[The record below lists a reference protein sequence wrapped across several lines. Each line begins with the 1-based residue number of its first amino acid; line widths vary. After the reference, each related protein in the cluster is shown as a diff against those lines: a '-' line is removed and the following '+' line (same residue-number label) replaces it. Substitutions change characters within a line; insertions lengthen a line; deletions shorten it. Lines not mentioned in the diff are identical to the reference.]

1 MTPNVIGWDEAQAVV
16 CLESSGCAVS
26 RVVYVSRR
34 GIEGA
39 DTTRVI
45 RQRALSENVV
55 EITVSHFKTQVG
67 NNWA

>member
-1 MTPNVIGWDEAQAVV
+1 MTPNVIGWDEAQAVA
-16 CLESSGCAVS
+16 CLESGGCAVS

-34 GIEGA
+34 GIQDA

-45 RQRALSENVV
+45 RQRDLGGNVV
-55 EITVSHFKTQVG
+55 EITVSHFKTQVE